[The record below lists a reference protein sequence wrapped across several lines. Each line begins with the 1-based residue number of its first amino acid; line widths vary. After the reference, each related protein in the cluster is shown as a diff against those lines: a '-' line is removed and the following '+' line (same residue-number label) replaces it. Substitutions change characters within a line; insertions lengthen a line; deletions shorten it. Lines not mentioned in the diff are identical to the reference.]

1 MAAQYRLTASAK
13 ADINALLDESTHRHG
28 QDARNRY
35 AALLLAALRRIAQNP
50 EGGATAARPE
60 LHPDMRSF
68 HIRHSR
74 TESNTTPVGN
84 PVHVIFYRTTEPGR
98 VDIIR
103 VLHDRMEPSRHV
115 EPKTNTKKTK
125 GG

>member
-103 VLHDRMEPSRHV
+103 VLHAGMEPSRYLDAAQDQ
-115 EPKTNTKKTK
+115 KA
-125 GG
+125 

>member
-68 HIRHSR
+68 HIRHR
-74 TESNTTPVGN
+74 KQ
-84 PVHVIFYRTTEPGR
+84 HYPGR
-98 VDIIR
+98 QSGACDLLPHHR
-103 VLHDRMEPSRHV
+103 TRQGRHH
-115 EPKTNTKKTK
+115 PRPA
-125 GG
+125 